1 MLVGA
6 LILTCFKDV
15 TNRICVFVNI
25 LFLIVCWCGCL
36 WDSAYVS
43 KVPIEIREDVG
54 CPGAGVT
61 GGYKLPGV
69 VAGN

>member
-1 MLVGA
+1 MCL
-6 LILTCFKDV
+6 
-15 TNRICVFVNI
+15 
-25 LFLIVCWCGCL
+25 CGCL

-43 KVPIEIREDVG
+43 KVPIETREDVG